1 MNFAELPLV
10 AIPIA
15 LVDQN
20 VVDEA
25 IQKCMADKNLYNPRL
40 IRESMNAVY
49 LVQSSDGPQVMRV
62 SRPTSSTMAAIEFAH
77 YLARNGFEVPAPLS
91 HAPFRHDEI
100 EITFWEF
107 INHDPHHNVDWRHIG
122 SVARRLHDLDPQIV
136 ATFYPLPMAT
146 SFPWWDF
153 DRLLA
158 ELGSSLDSS
167 DLDVLKSRWH
177 RLQPFF
183 ISAQNVYSS
192 PISGQMAL
200 CHGDIHPGNVIVNRL
215 TGRPI
220 LIDWDLLSVAPRE
233 WDHAALLTWTQ
244 RWGGN
249 ATIYPE
255 FATGYGTNYSGNELA
270 EALAEMRLLSAT
282 LMRWRAGL
290 TSPDAKIEAENRMRY
305 WRQDPTAPMWRAV

>member
-25 IQKCMADKNLYNPRL
+25 IQKCMADKNLHNPRL

-77 YLARNGFEVPAPLS
+77 YLARNGFEVPGPLS
-91 HAPFRHDEI
+91 QAPFRHDEV

-107 INHDPHHNVDWRHIG
+107 INHDAHHNVDWRHIG

-177 RLQPFF
+177 SLQPFF

-192 PISGQMAL
+192 PTSGQMAL

>member
-25 IQKCMADKNLYNPRL
+25 IQKCMADKNLHNPRL

-77 YLARNGFEVPAPLS
+77 YLARNGFEVPGPLS
-91 HAPFRHDEI
+91 QAPFRHDEI

-107 INHDPHHNVDWRHIG
+107 INHDAHHNVDWRHIG

-177 RLQPFF
+177 SLQPFF

-192 PISGQMAL
+192 PTSGQMAL

>member
-1 MNFAELPLV
+1 MNFAKLPLV

-25 IQKCMADKNLYNPRL
+25 IQKCMADKNLHNPRL

-77 YLARNGFEVPAPLS
+77 YLARNGFEVPGPLS
-91 HAPFRHDEI
+91 QAPFRHDEI

-158 ELGSSLDSS
+158 ELGSSLNSS
-167 DLDVLKSRWH
+167 DLDILTNRWQS
-177 RLQPFF
+177 LQPFF

-192 PISGQMAL
+192 PTSGQMAL
-200 CHGDIHPGNVIVNRL
+200 SHGDIHPGNVIVNRL

-220 LIDWDLLSVAPRE
+220 LIDWDLLSFAPRE

-305 WRQDPTAPMWRAV
+305 WRQDPAAPMWRAV